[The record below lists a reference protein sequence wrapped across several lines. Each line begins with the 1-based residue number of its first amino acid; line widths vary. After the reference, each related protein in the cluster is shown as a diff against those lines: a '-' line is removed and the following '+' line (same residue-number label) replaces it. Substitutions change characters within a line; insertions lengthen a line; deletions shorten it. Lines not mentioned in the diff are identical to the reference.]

1 MTEKALELNE
11 SNGNKVVAN
20 DFFRR
25 AWVNKQ
31 SFHNF
36 LFWRFTATA
45 ADLLHAALDQI

>member
-1 MTEKALELNE
+1 MIEKALAWNE

-20 DFFRR
+20 DFRR

-45 ADLLHAALDQI
+45 ADLLHTALDQI